1 MKKYGLIGYPLEHSF
16 SKKYFAEKFKNE
28 KIEDAC
34 YYNYPLKSITEL
46 VKLIKEENE
55 LLGLNVTIP
64 YKEEVISFLDAVDSE
79 ALEVGAVNV
88 IKILR
93 SGDKIKLKGYNTD
106 IYGFKESLKPFINKG
121 MKQALI
127 LGTGGSS
134 KAVAWVLKK
143 LGVKIIFVSRSNK
156 QGSITY
162 REITDNIIGNTQLI
176 VNTTPLGM
184 YPDTENKPDIPY
196 NLLSPSHILYDLIYN
211 PAQTLFLKEGINR
224 GCTVINGLTMLKLQ
238 AEKSWEIWNNPD

>member
-1 MKKYGLIGYPLEHSF
+1 MPKRKRKKY
-16 SKKYFAEKFKNE
+16 SKPRKLY
-28 KIEDAC
+28 DAA
-34 YYNYPLKSITEL
+34 
-46 VKLIKEENE
+46 LIKEENE

>member
-1 MKKYGLIGYPLEHSF
+1 MRKYGLIGYPLEHSF

-28 KIEDAC
+28 GIKNAFYE
-34 YYNYPLKSITEL
+34 NYPLKNITEL
-46 VKLIKEENE
+46 LKLINEEKE
-55 LLGLNVTIP
+55 LVGLNVTIP
-64 YKEEVISFLDAVDSE
+64 YKEEVIPFLDEIDSD
-79 ALEVGAVNV
+79 AKEVGAVNV

-106 IYGFKESLKPFINKG
+106 IYGFRESLKPFIVKDIN
-121 MKQALI
+121 QALI

-134 KAVAWVLKK
+134 KAVAWVLEK
-143 LGVKIIFVSRSNK
+143 LGVKVIFVSRSKK

-162 REITDNIIGNTQLI
+162 RDITDNIIGATQLI

-184 YPDTENKPDIPY
+184 YPNMENKPDIPY

-211 PAQTLFLKEGINR
+211 PGQTLFLKEGISR